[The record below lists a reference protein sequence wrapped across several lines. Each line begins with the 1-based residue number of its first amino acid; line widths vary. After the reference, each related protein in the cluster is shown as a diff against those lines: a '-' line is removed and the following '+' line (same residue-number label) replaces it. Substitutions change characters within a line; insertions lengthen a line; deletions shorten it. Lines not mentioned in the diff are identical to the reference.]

1 MSNLS
6 KTLKEVPARIVSNQ
20 HGWWGDDYFR
30 FYLSLSINNNTKYID
45 VQHNGTYFIFDNNAH
60 FDISGCLETD
70 LLAGE
75 NLVLIILIVRNCQL
89 CTQFNQT

>member
-6 KTLKEVPARIVSNQ
+6 KTLKEVPAKIVSNQ

-60 FDISGCLETD
+60 FDISGMFRDRFVGWGKSC
-70 LLAGE
+70 
-75 NLVLIILIVRNCQL
+75 LIILIVRNCQL
-89 CTQFNQT
+89 YTQFNQT